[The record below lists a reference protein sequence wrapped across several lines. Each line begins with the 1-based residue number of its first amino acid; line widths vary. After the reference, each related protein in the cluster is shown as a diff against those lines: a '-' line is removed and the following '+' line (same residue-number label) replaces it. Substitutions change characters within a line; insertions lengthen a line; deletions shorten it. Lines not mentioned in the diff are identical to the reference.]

1 MKVVYS
7 DKKTGKTSQVEVPKE
22 IEATFIGKRIGE
34 TIEGAQLGMEGFK
47 LQITGLSDKMGV
59 PSRNDTEGS
68 RKVYVLM
75 TSGPGIV
82 GAKKGK
88 RMRKLVRG
96 NMISVDTGQINSIIV
111 EYGTKSLDEIF
122 PKKEKKAEATEE
134 EKK

>member
-22 IEATFIGKRIGE
+22 TESMFIGKKIGE
-34 TIEGAQLGMEGFK
+34 ILEGNLVGMEGYT

-59 PSRNDTEGS
+59 PSRKDTDGS
-68 RKVYVLM
+68 RKAYVLM
-75 TSGPGIV
+75 SSGPGIV

-88 RMRKLVRG
+88 RMRKLIRG
-96 NMISVDTGQINSIIV
+96 NMVSVDTGQINTFIV
-111 EYGTKSLDEIF
+111 AYGTKTAEEIF
-122 PKKEKKAEATEE
+122 PKKEAAEAKEE

>member
-7 DKKTGKTSQVEVPKE
+7 DKKTGKTSQIEVPKE
-22 IEATFIGKRIGE
+22 IDATLIGKKIGE
-34 TIEGAQLGMEGFK
+34 IIEGSQFGMEGFK

-59 PSRNDTEGS
+59 PSRGDTDGS

-82 GAKKGK
+82 GAKRGK

-96 NMISVDTGQINSIIV
+96 NMVSVDTGQINTVIT
-111 EYGTKSLDEIF
+111 EYGTKSMEELF
-122 PKKEKKAEATEE
+122 PKKEKPAEAAEE
-134 EKK
+134 AK

>member
-22 IEATFIGKRIGE
+22 TESMFIGKKIGE
-34 TIEGAQLGMEGFK
+34 IMEGNLVGMEGYT

-59 PSRNDTEGS
+59 PSRRDTDGS
-68 RKVYVLM
+68 RKLYVLM
-75 TSGPGIV
+75 SSGPGIV

-88 RMRKLVRG
+88 RMRKLIRG
-96 NMISVDTGQINSIIV
+96 NMVSVDTGQINTFIV
-111 EYGTKSLDEIF
+111 EYGTKTIEEIF
-122 PKKEKKAEATEE
+122 PKKAAAEANEE